1 MKQLEL
7 VQKYGVTAVLFIWLS
22 AVQLEMNDLKGQLY
36 DCNRERIEDFKD
48 QSRMYISLVC
58 KKAILPKKIRIEKR
72 A

>member
-7 VQKYGVTAVLFIWLS
+7 IQKYGVTAVLFIWLG
-22 AVQLEMNDLKGQLY
+22 AVQLEMNNLKGQLY

-48 QSRMYISLVC
+48 QSRMSISLVGQ
-58 KKAILPKKIRIEKR
+58 KAILPKKIRIEKR

>member
-7 VQKYGVTAVLFIWLS
+7 IHKYGVTAVLILWLGS
-22 AVQLEMNDLKGQLY
+22 VQLEMNDIRGKLF

-48 QSRMYISLVC
+48 QSRTYIALVD

>member
-7 VQKYGVTAVLFIWLS
+7 IHKYGVTAVLILWLGS
-22 AVQLEMNDLKGQLY
+22 VQLEMNDIRSKLF

-48 QSRMYISLVC
+48 QSRTYIALVGQ
-58 KKAILPKKIRIEKR
+58 KAILPKKIRIEKR

>member
-7 VQKYGVTAVLFIWLS
+7 IHKYGVTAVLILWLGS
-22 AVQLEMNDLKGQLY
+22 VQLEMNDIRSKLF

-48 QSRMYISLVC
+48 QSRTYISLVGQ
-58 KKAILPKKIRIEKR
+58 KAILPKKIRIEKR

>member
-7 VQKYGVTAVLFIWLS
+7 IHKYGVTAVLILWLGS
-22 AVQLEMNDLKGQLY
+22 VQLEMNDIRSKLF

-48 QSRMYISLVC
+48 QSRMSISLVGQ
-58 KKAILPKKIRIEKR
+58 KAILPKKIRIEKR